1 MVITNCNNLT
11 PPKQWALHGMKSLT
25 CFKIEGGCSEAELF
39 QEEQLLPKTLT
50 SIRISGFPNLINLGE
65 GLHSLTSLKKLEIS
79 CCVKLELMPKKGFSP
94 NLHSRV
100 ITNCTNLMPLK
111 TWSIHGMKSLTCIKI
126 DGGCSNLEVF
136 PQGVLPNT
144 LTYLCIRNLPN
155 LINLGEGLHSLT
167 SLKKL
172 KIKHCKKLN
181 KLMPKKEFPLK
192 LQSLFITDCESILP
206 STEWGLHGMKSLA
219 HFMITGGCSTMELFP
234 ERGLL
239 PDSPISL

>member
-1 MVITNCNNLT
+1 
-11 PPKQWALHGMKSLT
+11 
-25 CFKIEGGCSEAELF
+25 
-39 QEEQLLPKTLT
+39 
-50 SIRISGFPNLINLGE
+50 
-65 GLHSLTSLKKLEIS
+65 
-79 CCVKLELMPKKGFSP
+79 
-94 NLHSRV
+94 
-100 ITNCTNLMPLK
+100 
-111 TWSIHGMKSLTCIKI
+111 MKSLTCIKI
-126 DGGCSNLEVF
+126 DGGCNNLEVF
-136 PQGVLPNT
+136 PQGMLPNT

>member
-1 MVITNCNNLT
+1 
-11 PPKQWALHGMKSLT
+11 
-25 CFKIEGGCSEAELF
+25 
-39 QEEQLLPKTLT
+39 
-50 SIRISGFPNLINLGE
+50 
-65 GLHSLTSLKKLEIS
+65 
-79 CCVKLELMPKKGFSP
+79 
-94 NLHSRV
+94 
-100 ITNCTNLMPLK
+100 
-111 TWSIHGMKSLTCIKI
+111 MKSLTCIKI
-126 DGGCSNLEVF
+126 DGGCNNLEVF
-136 PQGVLPNT
+136 PQGMLPNT

-219 HFMITGGCSTMELFP
+219 HFMIAGGCSTNNVRWSCFLKGDCCQTVPFLF
-234 ERGLL
+234 ESA
-239 PDSPISL
+239 DCQISNTWSMGFSTSHRSKSWRSTVVRSLS